1 MKDPNTYSHTTIPG
15 TGALKEVPR
24 YVSVKTAAMLL
35 EVNADTI
42 RRQITAGLIDTI
54 HIGRIVRIPIS
65 ELTPQALSK
74 KTLH

>member
-1 MKDPNTYSHTTIPG
+1 MQDPNTYSHTTIPG
-15 TGALKEVPR
+15 MGTIPEVPR
-24 YVSVKTAAMLL
+24 YVSVKTAATLL

-54 HIGRIVRIPIS
+54 HIGRAVRIPLS